1 MSNEKKNERHIV
13 CVRLCGCASKWT
25 KRERE
30 REKER
35 VSIIEREGERER
47 ETETEIA
54 FHHATLMQVV
64 VALVQFCSRP
74 VCVPNLGVSLF
85 LIHLSH
91 PITYTHIHTHPLLLY
106 LSPTHARIHTHSLSY
121 RIWAPQPHPRRKL
134 FDPAMTTLL
143 NQPIPFSRFRGGL
156 FSGK

>member
-64 VALVQFCSRP
+64 VASVQFWSRP
-74 VCVPNLGVSLF
+74 VFVPNLGASLF

-91 PITYTHIHTHPLLLY
+91 PITHTHTYTHTHTRTLTLSLSHTRTHPHTLSFLPD
-106 LSPTHARIHTHSLSY
+106 LSPPASP
-121 RIWAPQPHPRRKL
+121 PQK
-134 FDPAMTTLL
+134 
-143 NQPIPFSRFRGGL
+143 II
-156 FSGK
+156 